1 MGRDKDITHVGEY
14 VIAVELQRYLDLL
27 GSQAILRAAIG
38 QLWRGHDKNTS
49 GWGRAMIGQL
59 WKLELQ

>member
-27 GSQAILRAAIG
+27 GSQAILRAV
-38 QLWRGHDKNTS
+38 
-49 GWGRAMIGQL
+49 IGQL
-59 WKLELQ
+59 WKAMIKTLLDG